1 MRDEMSV
8 VEPVRRYLCEVRW
21 LEAAEIRARARR
33 RSRRTALVVGLVLV
47 GTLSATTIAM
57 FGRPWNYPPAVEDP
71 AVSASVSPAGQVAS
85 MRSDV
90 PRDAL
95 VQQSDLAVRTELQL
109 DEPAPGGTVDLGPGL
124 DRCGAGTATQA
135 WASRSQT
142 LLSRSPDSVDQL
154 GDILVVQDL
163 YRFRDDGARRLFE
176 QVRQAILA
184 CPQWG
189 EVRTADHNGSPVLVE
204 TTRRWDTPRVD
215 FAGDESLLLRH
226 SVSSVHDHVNGD
238 VHRVTNSPD
247 LRVVL
252 RVGDLV
258 TVLRMADEAKLVRLA
273 DVAARRMCVA
283 ANPRC

>member
-1 MRDEMSV
+1 MRDEMNV

-47 GTLSATTIAM
+47 GTLSATAIAVV
-57 FGRPWNYPPAVEDP
+57 GRPWTYPPAVEAP

-85 MRSDV
+85 IRPDV
-90 PRDAL
+90 PPDAF
-95 VQQSDLAVRTELQL
+95 VQQSDLAVRTERQL
-109 DEPAPGGTVDLGPGL
+109 REPAPGGIVDLGPGL
-124 DRCGAGTATQA
+124 DRCGAGPATQA
-135 WASRSQT
+135 STSRSQT
-142 LLSRSPDSVDQL
+142 LLSWSPGSADQL

-163 YRFRDDGARRLFE
+163 YRFRDDGARRLFD

-184 CPQWG
+184 CPRWG
-189 EVRTADHNGSPVLVE
+189 EVRTADHNGRPVLVE

-215 FAGDESLLLRH
+215 FAGDESLLVRH
-226 SVSSVHDHVNGD
+226 SVSSAHDHVNGD

-258 TVLRMADEAKLVRLA
+258 TVLRMAGEAELVRLA
-273 DVAARRMCVA
+273 GVAARRMCVA
-283 ANPRC
+283 ANPQC